1 MSTLHIVNQIQ
12 KGDVTMINI
21 IIKAFMLYGA
31 LSATLFG
38 IGVYLLLGGL
48 IGVLALFTG
57 VTAMGCIVAEVVR
70 C

>member
-1 MSTLHIVNQIQ
+1 MC
-12 KGDVTMINI
+12 NI

-31 LSATLFG
+31 LSSMLFG

-57 VTAMGCIVAEVVR
+57 LTAMGCIVSEVIR
-70 C
+70 